1 MLFVVMFLLL
11 LLFIPSIDA
20 LSISRRQVV
29 DDFFT
34 RTLLVALPTS
44 ASSDGDEERLLNIK
58 YSDTWTGTSLPLL
71 DLSQASQVPNWD
83 MARWPDA
90 ILRRQASPVDSSYF
104 GTDSLRR
111 ATELLRKTCRNA
123 GAVGLAAQ
131 QCGVDARIVYLEPQM
146 AMVNPRIIRRSD
158 ERDMRV
164 WREQCLVLP
173 PTFSATVL
181 RDAWIDVEYNDW
193 KGTLYKKR
201 LRGELARAAQHE
213 LDHDRGI
220 LVLDHVDMNEMENA
234 KMRAIEQ
241 NGHELRMAL
250 AYSRTIDEQ
259 RNALA

>member
-1 MLFVVMFLLL
+1 
-11 LLFIPSIDA
+11 
-20 LSISRRQVV
+20 V
-29 DDFFT
+29 DDFITCTFF
-34 RTLLVALPTS
+34 VALPASATS
-44 ASSDGDEERLLNIK
+44 ARDEELLNYK
-58 YSDTWTGTSLPLL
+58 YSDTWTGTALPLL
-71 DLSQASQVPNWD
+71 DLSQASQIPNWD

-90 ILRRQASPVDSSYF
+90 ILRRPASPVDSSYF

-111 ATELLRKTCRNA
+111 ATELLRETSQNA

-131 QCGVDARIVYLEPQM
+131 QCGIDARLIYLEPQM

-164 WREQCLVLP
+164 WQEQCLVLP
-173 PTFSATVL
+173 PTFCATVL

-193 KGTLYKKR
+193 KGAVHKKR

-259 RNALA
+259 HNTMA